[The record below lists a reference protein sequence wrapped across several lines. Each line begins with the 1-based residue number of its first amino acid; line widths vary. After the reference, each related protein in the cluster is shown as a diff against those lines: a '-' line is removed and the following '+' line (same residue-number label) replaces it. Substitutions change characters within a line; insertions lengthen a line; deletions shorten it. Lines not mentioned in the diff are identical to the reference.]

1 MTSFALRSLPSH
13 CVSGGRVSLR
23 QTSRKSSL
31 SHFNCSS
38 HPWRPVC
45 QLLGRHP
52 TPRLQGR
59 GKMMHASGR
68 SAAQKTDTY
77 ARNRN
82 PKPAPNATATSPKP
96 ATACTTAN
104 GRGTRGRGWARCGC
118 AMEARVRHYKSHVT
132 RHTSRVTRHTSHVVS
147 RIGRELACACISPL
161 LSRDRCARAGRK
173 IYTQNALALNP
184 LMKAFTF
191 SLHLLAAPLP
201 ALQPALSS
209 LLSAKRAGRRLL
221 TAAPVCDGCSCR

>member
-23 QTSRKSSL
+23 QTSRKTSL

-77 ARNRN
+77 ARNYN

-132 RHTSRVTRHTSHVVS
+132 RHTSHVTRHTSYHGSDASSPAHAYRHCCRV
-147 RIGRELACACISPL
+147 IGARVLAGKYIH
-161 LSRDRCARAGRK
+161 R
-173 IYTQNALALNP
+173 
-184 LMKAFTF
+184 M
-191 SLHLLAAPLP
+191 HWH
-201 ALQPALSS
+201 
-209 LLSAKRAGRRLL
+209 
-221 TAAPVCDGCSCR
+221 

>member
-1 MTSFALRSLPSH
+1 MAP
-13 CVSGGRVSLR
+13 RVP
-23 QTSRKSSL
+23 TI
-31 SHFNCSS
+31 
-38 HPWRPVC
+38 
-45 QLLGRHP
+45 GRHP

-68 SAAQKTDTY
+68 SAAQNTY
-77 ARNRN
+77 TYTRNYN

-147 RIGRELACACISPL
+147 RIGRELACACISQL

-173 IYTQNALALNP
+173 VYTQNALALNP

-191 SLHLLAAPLP
+191 SLRLLTAPLP
-201 ALQPALSS
+201 A
-209 LLSAKRAGRRLL
+209 R
-221 TAAPVCDGCSCR
+221 CSRPCQVY